1 MFWFSRQSQRL
12 EDLESRIIPELQ
24 EDMAC
29 IRSDVEKISSQLSK
43 LTVAVIASGILG
55 SPDIVGVLLGRGGSH
70 TATNG
75 ATEVSRQGD
84 RSGQMEMKK
93 GEWQ

>member
-1 MFWFSRQSQRL
+1 MFWFSGQSQRL
-12 EDLESRIIPELQ
+12 EDLESRIVPELQ

-55 SPDIVGVLLGRGGSH
+55 SPDIVGVVLGRDHPHSVM
-70 TATNG
+70 NG
-75 ATEVSRQGD
+75 AVEMSHWGNKPV
-84 RSGQMEMKK
+84 QMEMKK